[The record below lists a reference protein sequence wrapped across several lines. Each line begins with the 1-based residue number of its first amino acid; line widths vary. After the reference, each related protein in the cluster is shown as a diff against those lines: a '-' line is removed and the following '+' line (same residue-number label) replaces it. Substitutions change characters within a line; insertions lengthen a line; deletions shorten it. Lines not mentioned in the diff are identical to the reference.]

1 MTDVK
6 RRIFVWHFD
15 SPVEAIWPVL
25 ADTARFNEAANVPK
39 HDIDEIAQ
47 ADGSVRY
54 MARARKGPFKLEWE
68 DNSRLTGNRWSTA
81 GSATAAISRAV
92 P

>member
-54 MARARKGPFKLEWE
+54 MARARKGPFKLEGTSK
-68 DNSRLTGNRWSTA
+68 NSPFSGVVDLESG
-81 GSATAAISRAV
+81 
-92 P
+92 